1 MNTTT
6 KKETGLQVR
15 TEGRPPRLSPL
26 ARLLRQAVLPALA
39 LSGAAGTAWAQSA
52 EQPPTATVE
61 VIGTSP
67 LPGQGVDRNLLPY
80 STHSVRRDR
89 LEQAQPDN
97 LVDFMNRNL
106 PGVQVNDV
114 QGSPFQG
121 DLTYRGFRAS
131 PLLGAAQG
139 ISVYVDGVRVNEPF
153 GDVVNWDLIP
163 EFSVN
168 SLTLVPGANPAF
180 GLNTL
185 GGALSLTT
193 HTGLT
198 APGLR
203 AEVSTG
209 SFGRK
214 RADVSYG
221 TSSEDGWHSYVAG
234 SVFDENGWRD
244 FSEGRLGHLLAKV
257 GRRDGDSEWDVT
269 LQLGRSHLIGN
280 GLVPAYTLDEGPGG
294 VTRTPDLYAARRQ
307 NIYTHT
313 DHTRNRLAQLNFN
326 LRQQLD
332 AGTELAA
339 LLYLRHTRRD
349 TSTADVAEE
358 ATPDANAA
366 FNTTQ
371 TRQRG
376 VGAAVNLSGTQ
387 GAHQWQVGATAD
399 ASRTRFGQF
408 EQEANFTPDRGAAP
422 GAEDPELSARV
433 SGSALALGLYGTDTW
448 RVAPRT
454 HLTGTLRYNHA
465 RVSNQLTSVDDDT
478 DLLTERPK
486 ESFTYNSLNPALG
499 LTHRLESGPTL
510 FANLAR
516 NNRVP
521 TVIELGCADPNEP
534 CRLPAGLQS
543 DPYLKQV
550 ISRTAEVGLRW
561 PLARTLQL
569 TASAYRTVNRDDI
582 LFRSVSATSQQGF
595 FQNFERTRH
604 QGVDL
609 ELQGRTG
616 ALSWNLGYSLLQAT
630 YEAEGLLRQGERNI
644 AVTPG
649 TRIAGLPRHTLKLG
663 GDWRFAPGW
672 SVGGDVLAVSRRVTA
687 GNEDGLIADG
697 GTERADLSLPGHAVL
712 NLRASWR
719 PEELPQRKGWE
730 LFAKVNNVFDRRYE
744 NFAALASTVFDAAGG
759 YTGTGREAVFVAPGA
774 PRSVFVGARYRY

>member
-1 MNTTT
+1 MTTKT
-6 KKETGLQVR
+6 KKETGVKLR
-15 TEGRPPRLSPL
+15 TGGRVPRLSPL
-26 ARLLRQAVLPALA
+26 ARLLRHGALPMLALA
-39 LSGAAGTAWAQSA
+39 AAGGAARAQGT
-52 EQPPTATVE
+52 EPPAATVE
-61 VIGTSP
+61 IIGTSP

-80 STHSVRRDR
+80 ATQSVRRER
-89 LEQAQPDN
+89 LEQAQSDN
-97 LVDFMNRNL
+97 LLDFMNRNL

-139 ISVYVDGVRVNEPF
+139 MSVYVDGVRVNEPF

-180 GLNTL
+180 GLNSL
-185 GGALSLTT
+185 GGALSFTT

-203 AEVSTG
+203 AEVSAG

-214 RADVSYG
+214 RADLSYG
-221 TSSEDGWHSYVAG
+221 TSNDDGWHSYIAG
-234 SVFDENGWRD
+234 SLFDENGWRD
-244 FSEGRLGHLLAKV
+244 VSEGRLGHLLAKV
-257 GRRDGDSEWDVT
+257 GRRDGDTEWDLT

-280 GLVPAYTLDEGPGG
+280 GLVPAYTLEEGPGG
-294 VTRTPDLYAARRQ
+294 VARVPDLYAARREA
-307 NIYTHT
+307 IYTHT
-313 DHTRNRLAQLNFN
+313 DHTRNRLAQLNVN
-326 LRQQLD
+326 LRQQLN
-332 AGTELAA
+332 ARTELAA

-358 ATPDANAA
+358 VTADANAA
-366 FNTTQ
+366 FNTSQ
-371 TRQRG
+371 TRQKG
-376 VGAAVNLSGTQ
+376 VGAALSLAGTQ
-387 GAHQWQVGATAD
+387 GTHQWQLGATAD
-399 ASRTRFGQF
+399 ASRTRYSQF
-408 EQEANFTPDRGAAP
+408 EQEANFTADRGAVA
-422 GAEDPELSARV
+422 GAEDPELSAKV
-433 SGSALALGLYGTDTW
+433 TGSSLALGIYGTDTW

-478 DLLTERPK
+478 NDLNERAK
-486 ESFTYNSLNPALG
+486 ERFTYNSLNPALG
-499 LTHRLESGPTL
+499 VTHRLEAGPTL
-510 FANLAR
+510 FASWAR

-543 DPYLKQV
+543 DPFLKQV

-561 PLARTLQL
+561 PLSRTLQL
-569 TASAYRTVNRDDI
+569 TAALYRTDNHDDI
-582 LFRSVSATSQQGF
+582 LFRSVSATSQQGY
-595 FQNFERTRH
+595 FQNFEHTRH
-604 QGVDL
+604 QGLDL
-609 ELQGRTG
+609 ELQGRAG
-616 ALSWNLGYSLLQAT
+616 ALSWNLGYSFLQAT

-663 GDWRFAPGW
+663 ADWRFAPGW
-672 SVGGDVLAVSRRVTA
+672 SVGGDVQAVSRRVTA
-687 GNEDGLIADG
+687 GNEDGRIEDG
-697 GTERADLSLPGHAVL
+697 SDERVDVSLPGHAVV

-719 PEELPQRKGWE
+719 PEELPQAKGWE

-744 NFAALASTVFDAAGG
+744 NFAALASTVFDAGG
-759 YTGTGREAVFVAPGA
+759 AYTGSEREAVFVAPGA